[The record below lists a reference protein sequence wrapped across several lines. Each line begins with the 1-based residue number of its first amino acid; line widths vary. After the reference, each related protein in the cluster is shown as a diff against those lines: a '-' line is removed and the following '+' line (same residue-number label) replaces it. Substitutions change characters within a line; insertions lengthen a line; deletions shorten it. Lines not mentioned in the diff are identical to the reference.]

1 VTGPETGQTRT
12 FTQQDTEHFLR
23 NRRNWGR
30 WGDDDEMGA
39 LNLVTPD
46 KRVQAASLVRSGI
59 SVSMSRPFP
68 KEPDVINPKPAL
80 HYMDRGVRGTGGSAT
95 DFYGIAYHGMN
106 STHIDSLCHV
116 WDENG
121 LYNGRQPDDV
131 ITFKGATFGQ
141 IDNWKDG
148 IVTRGVLLDVPL
160 FRGEPSVSQDRP
172 VHGWELD
179 QICAAQGVDVTAGD
193 ALVVYSGRE
202 EWTRQQGR
210 PWGSGVST
218 APEGQVHGPD
228 RPGLHA
234 SCLEFIRDHDAS
246 VLVWDMMDM
255 FPNGVG
261 LPWSVHGAIFAFGI
275 ALVDNALLEPLAQIC
290 AAEGRYEF
298 MFVTSP
304 LRVIGGTGSPAN
316 PLAIL

>member
-1 VTGPETGQTRT
+1 MADASDANGRQ
-12 FTQQDTEHFLR
+12 FTKEDTQRYLR
-23 NRRNWGR
+23 DRRNWGR

-39 LNLVTPD
+39 LNLITPK
-46 KRVQAASLVRSGI
+46 KRIEAASLVRSGR
-59 SVSMSRPFP
+59 SVSMSLPFP
-68 KEPDVINPKPAL
+68 KEPSPINPKPAL
-80 HYMDRGVRGTGGSAT
+80 HYMDRGVRGTGGSAV

-121 LYNGRQPDDV
+121 LYNGRKADDV

-141 IDNWKDG
+141 IDNWRDG
-148 IVTRGVLLDVPL
+148 IVTRGVLLDVPR
-160 FRGEPSVSQDRP
+160 FRGTSYVAQDEP
-172 VHGWELD
+172 VHGWELE
-179 QICAAQGVDVTAGD
+179 QICQSRGIEVTAGD

-202 EWTRQQGR
+202 AWSRAEGR

-218 APEGQVHGPD
+218 APEGEVHGPD

-234 SCLEFIRDHDAS
+234 SCLEFIRETDAA
-246 VLVWDMMDM
+246 VLVWDMMDW

-261 LPWSVHGAIFAFGI
+261 LPWTVHGSIFAFGI
-275 ALVDNALLEPLAQIC
+275 ALIDNALLEPLAGIC
-290 AAEGRYEF
+290 AQENRCDF

-304 LRVIGGTGSPAN
+304 LRVQGGTGSPAN